1 MFVALHEL
9 LAERLQTNAPVKRLL
24 VRSAVILAPVVILAA
39 FGLSRLGS
47 FLVVEDPLAKADAIF
62 VLGGTRYERAL
73 EAVELFH
80 AGWAPRITLMRQI
93 SDNGELDL
101 MKRGVPYRREVDE
114 QIDVLGR
121 LGVPSSAITVLNEAN
136 STAEEADTLY
146 TIATQEHWRRAIVVT
161 SKQHTRRAR
170 LVMRRRLAGTGI
182 DVVVRASRLDDAD
195 VERWWRSRSTLRF
208 TLFES
213 QRLLGYWIGVA
224 D

>member
-1 MFVALHEL
+1 M
-9 LAERLQTNAPVKRLL
+9 KRLL
-24 VRSAVILAPVVILAA
+24 VRSAFILAPVVILAIFA
-39 FGLSRLGS
+39 LSRLGS

-62 VLGGTRYERAL
+62 VLGGTRYERPL

-101 MKRGVPYRREVDE
+101 TKRGVPYRREVDE
-114 QIDVLGR
+114 QIDVLVR
-121 LGVPSSAITVLNEAN
+121 LGVPQSAITVLNEAN
-136 STAEEADTLY
+136 STAAEADTLY
-146 TIATQEHWRRAIVVT
+146 AIATQEHWTRAIIVT
-161 SKQHTRRAR
+161 SKQHTRRAK
-170 LVMRRRLAGTGI
+170 LVMRRRLAGTGT

-195 VERWWRSRSTLRF
+195 VEHWWRSRSTLRF

-213 QRLLGYWIGVA
+213 QRLLAYWVGVA

>member
-1 MFVALHEL
+1 M
-9 LAERLQTNAPVKRLL
+9 KRLL
-24 VRSAVILAPVVILAA
+24 LRGALILAPVIILTI

-62 VLGGTRYERAL
+62 VLGGTRYERPL
-73 EAVELFH
+73 EAVALFQ
-80 AGWAPRITLMRQI
+80 AGWAPRVTLMRQI

-101 MKRGVPYRREVDE
+101 MRRGVPYRREVDE
-114 QIDVLGR
+114 QIDVLVR
-121 LGVPSSAITVLNEAN
+121 LGVPRSSITVLNEAN
-136 STAEEADTLY
+136 STAEEADALY
-146 TIATQEHWRRAIVVT
+146 GIATHERWTRAIVVT

-182 DVVVRASRLDDAD
+182 DVVIRASRLDDAD
-195 VERWWRSRSTLRF
+195 VEHWWRSRATLRF

>member
-1 MFVALHEL
+1 M
-9 LAERLQTNAPVKRLL
+9 KRLL
-24 VRSAVILAPVVILAA
+24 IRSALILAPVFILAIFA
-39 FGLSRLGS
+39 LSRLGS

-62 VLGGTRYERAL
+62 VLGGTRYERPL

-80 AGWAPRITLMRQI
+80 AGWAPRVALMRQI
-93 SDNGELDL
+93 SDNGELHL

-114 QIDVLGR
+114 QIDVLVR
-121 LGVPSSAITVLNEAN
+121 LGVPQAAITVLNEAN
-136 STAEEADTLY
+136 STAEEADALY
-146 TIATQEHWRRAIVVT
+146 DIATRERWTRAIVVT

-182 DVVVRASRLDDAD
+182 DVVVRATRLDDAD
-195 VERWWRSRSTLRF
+195 VDRWWRSRSTLRF